1 MCVSAVLITGSEGG
15 GGNDAELYVPSSGIS
30 CRLPY
35 LPDYRSGH
43 TIDSN
48 GVLCGGSGSTS
59 YSCIKFNL
67 EEGSWED
74 FLTLDVERAYHVSWT
89 PDPEIGTY
97 LIGGFDES
105 TTTIIRPDGSLEAGF
120 IIKHDYPAELS
131 MK

>member
-1 MCVSAVLITGSEGG
+1 ME
-15 GGNDAELYVPSSGIS
+15 
-30 CRLPY
+30 
-35 LPDYRSGH
+35 
-43 TIDSN
+43 
-48 GVLCGGSGSTS
+48 
-59 YSCIKFNL
+59 K
-67 EEGSWED
+67 GSWED
-74 FLTLDVERAYHVSWT
+74 HLTMDVERVYHVSWT